1 MRGVV
6 EENNQS
12 KSSKKNANEFY
23 LSQTEDYS
31 LEACFPDDYEKQFSA
46 QSYILSEQ
54 RTLKVRG
61 TFFKVSK

>member
-12 KSSKKNANEFY
+12 TSSKKKGKEFY

-31 LEACFPDDYEKQFSA
+31 LEAYFPDDYEKQGIQHSLVFCP
-46 QSYILSEQ
+46 
-54 RTLKVRG
+54 
-61 TFFKVSK
+61 SKEH

>member
-12 KSSKKNANEFY
+12 TSSKKKGKEFY

-31 LEACFPDDYEKQFSA
+31 LEACFLDDYEKQSFQDSLIFS
-46 QSYILSEQ
+46 QSKEH
-54 RTLKVRG
+54 
-61 TFFKVSK
+61 